1 MKFDYLEPRTI
12 EEASSLLVQHQD
24 RVKVI
29 AGGTDL
35 INQIRLK
42 SIKPQ
47 YVMDISYIP
56 GLEYIQYDAEGRL
69 SIGALATI
77 RSLEMSA
84 EIQERHPVVS
94 QAAGLLG
101 SMAIR
106 NVGTIGGNLCNAS
119 PCAETAPSLIGL
131 GARVKLM
138 GSHGERTV
146 ALEEFFTGP
155 GETVLQTGELM
166 VEIQVPPM
174 PSHTKSVYLKHTTR
188 GTANPAIVG
197 VAVIAAMD
205 GKKCIEAKLVLGAVA
220 PTPIRAKKAEEILRG
235 EEMDDALI
243 EKAAQAASDESSSIS
258 DVRASADYRKD
269 MVKVFTGYA
278 LRKFREVTR

>member
-24 RVKVI
+24 RVKMI

-35 INQIRLK
+35 MNQVRLK
-42 SIKPQ
+42 RIKPQ

-56 GLEYIQYDAEGRL
+56 GLDRIQYDAEGRL

-77 RSLEMSA
+77 RSVEMSA
-84 EIQERHPVVS
+84 EIRERHPVVS

-106 NVGTIGGNLCNAS
+106 NMGTIGGNLCNAS
-119 PCAETAPSLIGL
+119 PSAEMAPSLIGL
-131 GARVKLM
+131 GASVKVG
-138 GSHGERTV
+138 GSDGGRTV

-174 PSHTKSVYLKHTTR
+174 PSQTEGVYLKHTTR

-197 VAVIAAMD
+197 VAAIVAME
-205 GKKCIEAKLVLGAVA
+205 GKQCTEAKLVLGAVA
-220 PTPIRAKKAEEILRG
+220 PTPIRAKKAEEILTG
-235 EEMDDALI
+235 EEMDDVLI
-243 EKAAQAASDESSSIS
+243 EKAAQAASDESRPIS
-258 DVRASADYRKD
+258 DVRASAEYRKD

-278 LRKFREVTR
+278 LRKCHEVTR

>member
-1 MKFDYLEPRTI
+1 MRFDYLEPRTV
-12 EEASSLLVQHQD
+12 EEAASLLVQYQD

-42 SIKPQ
+42 KIKPQ

-56 GLEYIQYDAEGRL
+56 GLDHIQYDAEGQL

-84 EIQERHPVVS
+84 EIQKRHPVIS
-94 QAAGLLG
+94 QAAALLG

-119 PCAETAPSLIGL
+119 PSAETAPSLIGL
-131 GARVKLM
+131 GAIVKLV
-138 GSHGERTV
+138 GSHGGRTV

-166 VEIQVPPM
+166 IEIQVPPM
-174 PSHTKSVYLKHTTR
+174 SSHTKGVYLKHMTR

-197 VAVIAAMD
+197 VAVIVTMYR
-205 GKKCIEAKLVLGAVA
+205 KKCIEAKLVLGAVA

-243 EKAAQAASDESSSIS
+243 QKVAQAASEESSPIS
-258 DVRASADYRKD
+258 DVRASAEYRKD

-278 LRKFREVTR
+278 LRKCHEVTR

>member
-12 EEASSLLVQHQD
+12 EEAASLLVQHQD
-24 RVKVI
+24 KVKVI

-138 GSHGERTV
+138 GSHAGRTV

-155 GETVLQTGELM
+155 GETVMQTGELM

-174 PSHTKSVYLKHTTR
+174 SSHTKGVYLKHTTR
-188 GTANPAIVG
+188 GIANPAIVG

-220 PTPIRAKKAEEILRG
+220 PTPIRAKKTEEILRG
-235 EEMDDALI
+235 AEMDDALI
-243 EKAAQAASDESSSIS
+243 EKAAQAASEESSPIS
-258 DVRASADYRKD
+258 DVRASAEFRKD

>member
-1 MKFDYLEPRTI
+1 MRFDYLEPRTV
-12 EEASSLLVQHQD
+12 EEAASLLVQYQD

-35 INQIRLK
+35 MNQIRLK

-56 GLEYIQYDAEGRL
+56 GLDHIQYDAKGRL

-84 EIQERHPVVS
+84 EIQKRHPVIS

-131 GARVKLM
+131 GAIVKLV
-138 GSHGERTV
+138 GAHGGRTV

-174 PSHTKSVYLKHTTR
+174 PSHTKGVHLKHTTR

-197 VAVIAAMD
+197 VAVIVAMD

-243 EKAAQAASDESSSIS
+243 EKAAQAASAESSPVS